1 MSELATIKQI
11 DNNLQKAITDYTSGI
26 QTKNGNKPSQ
36 TDLSNFIN
44 TCIASKLNPFK
55 KQAHLVGY
63 DSKNGPTFT
72 TIIGIDGYRAIAQ
85 RTGLYAG
92 GGVRE
97 VEMKNDRV
105 PESATFVVRKL
116 VANMPCEFEATV
128 YYDEAV
134 QTAFDGK
141 PNSIWAK
148 RPKGQLIKCAEANAL
163 RMAFPDEL
171 GGMYTDA
178 GIDPEPAT
186 KPELD
191 SFLVDNLKKKFEE
204 LAQIAKKSTD
214 FVAEFWLNTFKVAR
228 VEGLSESQAKSLNKK
243 LENEIQRLTP
253 KDEPTQDQSVVD
265 VQVEPKAE
273 TKIDLISEAQLKR
286 LYAMWGEIKTLD
298 ATFDVGIQKS
308 YIAEEYDVESTKELT
323 KDQYNQIST
332 DYEKLLNDLKNSS
345 LPIQGTTPTTQISK

>member
-1 MSELATIKQI
+1 MTQLATIQQI
-11 DNNLQKAITDYTSGI
+11 DNGLQKAITDYSSGI
-26 QTKNGNKPSQ
+26 QTKTGQKPTQ
-36 TDLSNFIN
+36 TDLNNFIN

-72 TIIGIDGYRAIAQ
+72 IIIGIDGYRAIAQ

-92 GGVRE
+92 GGAKE

-134 QTAFDGK
+134 QTSFDGK
-141 PNSIWAK
+141 PNNIWAK

-178 GIDPEPAT
+178 EIDPEPGA

-191 SFLVDNLKKKFEE
+191 SFLADNLSRKFND
-204 LAQIAKKSTD
+204 LAEMTGKATDYIANY
-214 FVAEFWLNTFKVAR
+214 WLGLFKATR
-228 VEGLSESQAKSLNKK
+228 VEDLSDAQAKNLNKK
-243 LENEIQRLTP
+243 LETEIAKRTP
-253 KDEPTQDQSVVD
+253 SEPATDQSVVD
-265 VQVEPKAE
+265 VEVSEPKAE
-273 TKIDLISEAQLKR
+273 TRSDLISEVQLKR

-298 ATFDVGIQKS
+298 TAFDVEFHKTTICET
-308 YIAEEYDVESTKELT
+308 YNIESTKEIT
-323 KDQYNQIST
+323 KSQYNEISK
-332 DYEKLLNDLKNSS
+332 DYEDLLNGVKSQS
-345 LPIQGTTPTTQISK
+345 LGLNGTAPTHEISK